1 MQSLTNVQL
10 ELLKTF
16 SFNLNNEDLKELKG
30 IIADYFA
37 KKAINS
43 ANESWDKNKWDDKKV
58 DEILNTKL
66 RKSK

>member
-16 SFNLNNEDLKELKG
+16 SFNLNNDDLKELKA

-37 KKAINS
+37 KKTINS
-43 ANESWDKNKWDDKKV
+43 ANESWDKNHLEDKKV
-58 DEILNTKL
+58 DKILITKL